1 MTDPTSSYSP
11 RSTSHLPTRHTSKR
25 TTIGTSIA
33 AAGLLLAPLSALA
46 TGGAAA
52 ASDDKRPLPSDQSVI
67 EEPVNDQ
74 QDYIVQLKRSASV
87 KKMVKTTDVS
97 RTDVSDKLQGKAFKG
112 AVVNLTSTEAAE
124 LEDSNKVKQV
134 VADGTAYAVGV
145 PAEADASRVAN
156 SWGIDRSDQYLGTDG
171 NYNPPS
177 EGDSV
182 HVFIIDTGIDLDHPE
197 FAGRMGAG
205 YDVITPGGNADDC
218 QGHGT
223 HVAGTVGSTEFGMA
237 VNTVLHPVRALNC
250 AGSGSW
256 SGIIDAMN
264 WVAANAPE
272 RSIANMSLGGGKN
285 EAVNAAVANL
295 VASGVPTA
303 VAAGNSGAD
312 ARNYSPA
319 SAPSAITVGATDS
332 ADKETYFS
340 NYGPALDLYAP
351 GAAIKATAVGALG
364 GKSLSGTSMASPH
377 VAGALAV
384 YWGTNPQA
392 TATEVTAAMLEQ
404 GSQGVVKYPWGQAGS
419 PDNLVNVQYEVG
431 PPSAPGK
438 PNLKVGDREVQLT
451 WSAPASSG
459 GSPIFGYRV
468 DYRPDGGDWATAAAN
483 TGDSARQFTVG
494 GLTNGTSYTFRV
506 AAHNVNGMSD
516 YSAVSGPATPV
527 APGIRDVTGS
537 LATQDGIALGDAE
550 VTATA
555 VDGSLTSVATTA
567 ADGSFALQ
575 AATHV
580 DTAVAVTHADFA
592 LDGSAVFTPQDSTFA
607 LIMPREHRVT
617 ILVVDK
623 EGEAARNAQVD
634 AAGPFTW
641 PVAGLVGV
649 KVTGWLPG
657 RTGGVTDSMG
667 RVPISGFG
675 PLPYNKIIA
684 KVSAQVSPQTTQHT
698 DVLGR
703 TITGSDPYRRVAL
716 AVLPYLPTMESATGS
731 KATVGSEAIVSV
743 RTASGAPLAGA
754 KLLLVPV
761 LRGDS
766 DVQAREG
773 GVVATA
779 KSGSKGQA
787 AFDTTGLAPGTYRVI
802 AKNLTMR
809 TLDIRVEA
817 PATPAPVRPP
827 AGPAPV
833 DQAPPPADS
842 TSPSGAQPDR
852 GASTPVA
859 ATMKK
864 VANGG
869 KLKAMFDSGVRTKF
883 KVQKLKKG
891 KWKTIGGKRA
901 TNKKGKVVINLPK
914 GKYRLKIL
922 GDQISYTEMVR
933 LRR

>member
-1 MTDPTSSYSP
+1 MTDPIKSYGQLGASYRP
-11 RSTSHLPTRHTSKR
+11 RRRRWKR
-25 TTIGTSIA
+25 TSIGISTA
-33 AAGLLLAPLSALA
+33 VAGLLLAPLSALA
-46 TGGAAA
+46 TGSAAA
-52 ASDDKRPLPSDQSVI
+52 AAEDKRPLPGDQLAT
-67 EEPVNDQ
+67 EQPVNEE

-112 AVVNLTSTEAAE
+112 AVVNLSPAVAAE
-124 LEDSNKVKQV
+124 LESSNKVKQV
-134 VADGTAYAVGV
+134 VPDGTAYAVGV
-145 PAEADASRVAN
+145 PAEADTSRVAN

-205 YDVITPGGNADDC
+205 YDVITPGGDADDC

-237 VNTVLHPVRALNC
+237 VNTVLHPVRALDC

-285 EAVNAAVANL
+285 EAINAAVANL

-332 ADKETYFS
+332 TDKETYFS

-351 GAAIKATAVGALG
+351 GSAIKATAVGALG

-404 GSQGVVKYPWGQAGS
+404 GSQSVVKYPWGQAGS
-419 PDNLVNVQYEVG
+419 PDSLVNVQYEVG
-431 PPSAPGK
+431 PPLAPGK
-438 PNLKVGDREVQLT
+438 PNPKVGDREIQLT
-451 WSAPASSG
+451 WAAPASSG
-459 GSPIFGYRV
+459 GSPISGYRV
-468 DYRPDGGDWATAAAN
+468 DYRPDGGEWTTAAAN
-483 TGDSARQFTVG
+483 TGDSTSQFTVG
-494 GLTNGTSYTFRV
+494 GLTNGTTYTFRV
-506 AAHNVNGMSD
+506 AAHNSNGMSS
-516 YSAVSGPATPV
+516 YSAVSAPATPV
-527 APGIRDVTGS
+527 APGIRDVAGT
-537 LATQDGIALGDAE
+537 LTTQDGIALGDAS

-555 VDGSLTSVATTA
+555 ADGSLTSVATTA

-580 DTAVAVTHADFA
+580 NTDVAVTHADFA
-592 LDGSAVFTPQDSTFA
+592 VEGGAVFTPQDSSFA
-607 LIMPREHRVT
+607 LTMPREHRVT
-617 ILVVDK
+617 VLVVDK

-641 PVAGLVGV
+641 PVSGLVGV

-657 RTGGVTDSMG
+657 RIGGVTDSVG
-667 RVPISGFG
+667 RVPISAFG
-675 PLPYNKIIA
+675 PLPYNKTIA
-684 KVSAQVSPQTTQHT
+684 KVTAQVSPQTTQHT

-716 AVLPYLPTMESATGS
+716 AVLPYLPTMESTTGG
-731 KATVGSEAIVSV
+731 KTAVGSAAVVSV

-766 DVQAREG
+766 EVQAREG
-773 GVVATA
+773 GIVATA
-779 KSGSKGQA
+779 KSGTKGQA
-787 AFDTTGLAPGTYRVI
+787 VFDTTGLAPGTYRVI

-817 PATPAPVRPP
+817 PAAAAPVQPP
-827 AGPAPV
+827 TAPAPV
-833 DQAPPPADS
+833 DQAAPPADS
-842 TSPSGAQPDR
+842 TSPGGAKPDR
-852 GASTPVA
+852 GGSAPVA

-883 KVQKLKKG
+883 KVQKLNKG

-922 GDQISYTEMVR
+922 GDQVSYTEVVR